1 MEVISM
7 KLAIG
12 DKGPAEV
19 VWDYGLGQTNLTLSP
34 VLGTISLTIEDHI
47 SNVEEE
53 NYGDAPV
60 DAVFMGTVVGLSA
73 PMTRS
78 TLDQLQETLVYDVLG
93 SRGGVGNKVL
103 TINNVAGCD
112 MYAKAKQI
120 VIVPMCNNVPDPD
133 PASWTLLYKC
143 YPYRTIDLGFD
154 RSTQRIH
161 LMKFMVFPNQ
171 DSAGGYC
178 GEYGTEGM
186 SSGSEYITGIC

>member
-1 MEVISM
+1 M

-12 DKGPAEV
+12 DKGPAEI
-19 VWDYGLGQTNLTLSP
+19 VWDYGGTPVTLSP
-34 VLGTISLTIEDHI
+34 VLGTVELTIEDQI

-60 DAVFMGTVVGLSA
+60 DAVFMGTLVGLSV

-78 TLDQLQETLVYDVLG
+78 TLDQLEETIAYDVLG
-93 SRGGVGNKVL
+93 KKVGQVI

-112 MYAKAKQI
+112 MYANAKQI
-120 VIVPMCNNVPDPD
+120 VIVPMCNNVPDTD

-143 YPYRTIDLGFD
+143 HPYRTINLGFD
-154 RSTQRIH
+154 RGTQRVH
-161 LMKFMVFPNQ
+161 LVKFMVFPNQ
-171 DSAGGYC
+171 DSGYC

-186 SSGSEYITGIC
+186 ISGSTPITGIC

>member
-1 MEVISM
+1 M

-12 DKGPAEV
+12 DKGPAEI
-19 VWDYGLGQTNLTLSP
+19 VWDYGLGLTNLTLSP

-60 DAVFMGTVVGLSA
+60 DAVFMGTVVGLSV
-73 PMTRS
+73 PMARS
-78 TLDQLQETLVYDVLG
+78 TLDQLEESLVYDVLG
-93 SRGGVGNKVL
+93 KRTGQVL

-120 VIVPMCNNVPDPD
+120 VIVPMCNNVPDTD

-154 RSTQRIH
+154 RATQRIH

-171 DSAGGYC
+171 DSGYC

-186 SSGSEYITGIC
+186 ASGSTPITGIC

>member
-1 MEVISM
+1 MA

-12 DKGPAEV
+12 DKGPAEI
-19 VWDYGLGQTNLTLSP
+19 VWDYGGTPITLSP
-34 VLGTISLTIEDHI
+34 VFGTVEVTVEDHI

-60 DAVFMGTVVGLSA
+60 DAVFMGTLVGLSV

-78 TLDQLQETLVYDVLG
+78 TLTQLENTIAYDVLG
-93 SRGGVGNKVL
+93 SVAGQVI

-112 MYAKAKQI
+112 MYANAKQI
-120 VIVPMCNNVPDPD
+120 VIVPMCNNVPDTD

-143 YPYRTIDLGFD
+143 YPYRNLVIPFD
-154 RSTQRIH
+154 RATQRVH
-161 LMKFMVFPNQ
+161 LVKFMVFPNQ
-171 DSAGGYC
+171 DSGYC

-186 SSGSEYITGIC
+186 ASGSTAITGIC